1 MGSELKKTLL
11 KFLEEDEEFRYA
23 VAGRIGLLEIL
34 KRLDSLSEE
43 QIKLREEQ
51 IRLREEFKKLSEE
64 QIKLR
69 KDFKELREEQI
80 KLREDFKELREEQTR
95 LREEQIKLG
104 EEQIKLREDFKKLS
118 EEQIKLREE
127 QIKLGEEQVRLRE
140 DFNKMLLLIKGMDER
155 LGRVEKTLEKLT
167 LDIEEEAK
175 EIIENRLSKMGI
187 NLKLGRVELPG
198 LELNLYGAVEDICV
212 IGDAS
217 VRLGI
222 NGVKKLL
229 KAVNK
234 LVEEKPDLLRPK
246 KILVLYTSLATE
258 EALKEAEKK
267 EIWVLKA
274 TGDLT
279 KPPKFMH

>member
-104 EEQIKLREDFKKLS
+104 

-279 KPPKFMH
+279 KPPKNLLN